1 MSNTVSASRA
11 YRAGSTDAVTKL
23 RPWGCDQSGLIGAP
37 IEYEKNRHRGSI
49 GLGKTAERIDGNA
62 EGPQT
67 PGQQGLLV
75 ANRYNDNHS
84 LNGCG
89 RPGARHGTSPSR

>member
-23 RPWGCDQSGLIGAP
+23 RPRGCDQSGLIGAP

-49 GLGKTAERIDGNA
+49 GLGKTA
-62 EGPQT
+62 
-67 PGQQGLLV
+67 
-75 ANRYNDNHS
+75 
-84 LNGCG
+84 
-89 RPGARHGTSPSR
+89 